1 VSAPATALPALPSG
15 APRRLSSWIRWAQE
29 HGGPGRKLHYAAVS
43 RGELPASR
51 PGDRWLF
58 VTAEAYSA
66 WLKGC
71 RLESAEERRSRLVR
85 QADALHRERRS
96 L

>member
-1 VSAPATALPALPSG
+1 VRAPALTDPDLPSG
-15 APRRLSSWIRWAQE
+15 APRRLSSWIRWAAE
-29 HGGPGRKLHYAAVS
+29 HGGPGRKCHYGAIR
-43 RGELPASR
+43 RGELLASR
-51 PGDRWLF
+51 PGGRWLY

-71 RLESAEERRSRLVR
+71 RLESAEERRRRLVR